1 MSDKWTE
8 LSAFETKVR
17 GRKCLGFFFTDL
29 RNVAISA
36 PEELFDLSKPT
47 TLSILHYS
55 IVVGP

>member
-1 MSDKWTE
+1 MSDKWSE

-17 GRKCLGFFFTDL
+17 GSKCLVFFTDL
-29 RNVAISA
+29 RNVAMSA

-55 IVVGP
+55 IVVEP